1 MNIKVKEIAKAHGL
15 SYHTVRRWPEERL
28 QQEQKDL
35 DAGVRPAIAKL
46 IGELAAECYRAQ
58 AHLGEYVHLDIG
70 TENSCFWVWFKNTV
84 GDMSCIGDEPLQ
96 LNAINLSGAIVAVRE
111 LYL

>member
-1 MNIKVKEIAKAHGL
+1 MIKIKEIAKAHGL
-15 SYHTVRRWPEERL
+15 SYHTVRRWPKERL

-35 DAGVRPAIAKL
+35 DAGVRPVIAKL

-58 AHLGEYVHLDIG
+58 AHTGRTVKLEVWRLNEYFSIWKSDCDGVFMPLVVDA
-70 TENSCFWVWFKNTV
+70 TELNT
-84 GDMSCIGDEPLQ
+84 
-96 LNAINLSGAIVAVRE
+96 INLSGAIVAVRE